1 MFNQRIFCISP
12 VKRPVARIG
21 RGRRRP
27 DVRPGR
33 ARKGASPAKPDLKF
47 SGAGQKVQKNA
58 MLGLLE
64 ILLKKPWQW
73 QAILFGQTHSK
84 KRKAAPEKNAEK
96 SISVIF
102 RMSPLFFKRNRVILK
117 VNE

>member
-1 MFNQRIFCISP
+1 MLKQRIFCISP

-27 DVRPGR
+27 DARPGR

-47 SGAGQKVQKNA
+47 FTFNA
-58 MLGLLE
+58 CIKG
-64 ILLKKPWQW
+64 
-73 QAILFGQTHSK
+73 TVK
-84 KRKAAPEKNAEK
+84 KRKPAPENHAEK